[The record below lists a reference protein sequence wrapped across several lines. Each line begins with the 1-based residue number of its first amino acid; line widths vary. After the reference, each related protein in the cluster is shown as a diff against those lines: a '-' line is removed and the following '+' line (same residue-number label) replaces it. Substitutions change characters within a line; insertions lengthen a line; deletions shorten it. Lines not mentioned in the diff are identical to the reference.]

1 MPKWPE
7 TTKNI
12 SIFLKITVLGE
23 LTTDFQGLQ
32 PPVTPSLEGAMTLQP
47 QALA

>member
-1 MPKWPE
+1 VPKWPE

-12 SIFLKITVLGE
+12 SIFLKITILKE
-23 LTTDFQGLQ
+23 LTTDFQGLH
-32 PPVTPSLEGAMTLQP
+32 PPVTPSLEGALTRQP